1 MKGVIMNKYE
11 RMWKSLKELVEK
23 GYSFSATHESERG
36 KGIHDGYGLVRQSIQ
51 FCEELYEDRK

>member
-1 MKGVIMNKYE
+1 MNKYE

-36 KGIHDGYGLVRQSIQ
+36 KGIHDGYEIVLQCIQ
-51 FCEELYEDRK
+51 FCEELYEIRK